1 MKNGSGNRRG
11 TRQVHQQGA
20 KVDAGPLSSE
30 TPSRLGHCRA
40 VLIPSINPSRKC
52 PPSPAQRRGKS
63 FSWEPESP
71 PQLFPFVPEN
81 KPFSE
86 AHLVCLS
93 LLDRGSSPW
102 DKGDLNP
109 GAGERR
115 GPFSTEI
122 FGVELTAAT
131 YTSTWRGLSHSISGG
146 GGAVSNYWQQWM
158 LGRWSNF
165 SLPVS
170 LPIVWDSVYAAPTLF
185 HWINPQP

>member
-11 TRQVHQQGA
+11 TWQVHQQGA
-20 KVDAGPLSSE
+20 KVDTGRFLHTWATVGRCWSLQLILP
-30 TPSRLGHCRA
+30 GN
-40 VLIPSINPSRKC
+40 VL
-52 PPSPAQRRGKS
+52 PALRRGKS

-81 KPFSE
+81 KPFSQ

-93 LLDRGSSPW
+93 FLDRGSSPW

-115 GPFSTEI
+115 GPFSPEI
-122 FGVELTAAT
+122 FGVELTAAM

-146 GGAVSNYWQQWM
+146 GGAVTNYWQQWM
-158 LGRWSNF
+158 LGRSSNF

-170 LPIVWDSVYAAPTLF
+170 LPIVWDSVYAAQTLF